1 MPDYTLDQTATA
13 FIEHLRQA
21 GKKERTLYTYNKDL
35 ELIGS
40 YFGVEKK
47 LTNILIPHVSKF
59 LKSDDLLKLKNGKD
73 RAKPTIDKTM
83 RVFRMMLSWARD
95 EGMINTLPFRKELS
109 LGRSLKKEKD
119 DVSKQPNTSEA
130 PAEA

>member
-1 MPDYTLDQTATA
+1 MTDGTLNQTATA

-35 ELIGS
+35 ELIAS

-59 LKSDDLLKLKNGKD
+59 LKSDDLRKLRNGKD
-73 RAKPTIDKTM
+73 RAKPTIDKTV
-83 RVFRMMLSWARD
+83 RVFRMMLVWAQD
-95 EGMINTLPFRKELS
+95 NGLVNNLPLPKDMPM
-109 LGRSLKKEKD
+109 GRSLNKEK
-119 DVSKQPNTSEA
+119 SNGQSQRNAPEA
-130 PAEA
+130 PVEA